1 MLATHFCH
9 ALKWISARAWMFGP
23 RARIRCA
30 WSGRNLVLSA
40 TTGGTEMEYCAH
52 GDAFAASV
60 VARRSQSV
68 WA

>member
-1 MLATHFCH
+1 MLATHFCQ
-9 ALKWISARAWMFGP
+9 ALKWISARAWMLGP

-30 WSGRNLVLSA
+30 WSGRNRVLSA